1 MQFTVHRHY
10 AGVYLTNK
18 TIMTFYDVYDIYHL
32 MTFVAYDIFRIMTF
46 VGYDVCNIMKFVT
59 LLHDVCRL

>member
-1 MQFTVHRHY
+1 
-10 AGVYLTNK
+10 
-18 TIMTFYDVYDIYHL
+18 MTFYDVYDIYHL

-59 LLHDVCRL
+59 LLHDVCRLWHDIRVCRL